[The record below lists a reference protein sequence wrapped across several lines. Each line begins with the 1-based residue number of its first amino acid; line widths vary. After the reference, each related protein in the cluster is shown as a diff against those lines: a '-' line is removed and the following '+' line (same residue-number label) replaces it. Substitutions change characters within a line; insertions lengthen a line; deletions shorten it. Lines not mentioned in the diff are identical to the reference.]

1 MGNEKLSGR
10 DKMSKTMVILYIA
23 SAIMGILFIYMFIEA
38 AAYISDYMDSYG
50 LSFGD
55 MWSYAVQYV
64 LSSSVSYIAFGLLLF
79 AAGRILDVLQRRKAV
94 GSENITEEVS
104 INLIEEKSEEAKED
118 KEAKKDETE
127 DEGTSA
133 EVADEEETEDK
144 ASEENE
150 EAKKDDE
157 K

>member
-1 MGNEKLSGR
+1 
-10 DKMSKTMVILYIA
+10 
-23 SAIMGILFIYMFIEA
+23 
-38 AAYISDYMDSYG
+38 MDSYG

>member
-10 DKMSKTMVILYIA
+10 DKMSKTVVILYIA
-23 SAIMGILFIYMFIEA
+23 SAIRGRLVIYMFIEA